1 MENTCGLNFQK
12 NVHIRTAVWVTVCL
26 GWHWQLVASVAQQQ
40 EGLRITTGMMAGRCN
55 FDPEYWKFYQAVNSM
70 NLVAKEFCAASLERN
85 SVLILAESAG
95 AADQLQDGALMV
107 NPNDQIANAEAIY
120 RAFKMPFA
128 ERSERMDRLRHIIR
142 ETDVYWW
149 VNSFLK
155 ASFAENIDYF
165 LKVEDYRP
173 QIDLD

>member
-1 MENTCGLNFQK
+1 LPVPPAEIDLQPVSLAPLEIDKYYAGFSNEILWPLF
-12 NVHIRTAVWVTVCL
+12 HD
-26 GWHWQLVASVAQQQ
+26 
-40 EGLRITTGMMAGRCN
+40 MAGRCN
-55 FDPEYWKFYQAVNSM
+55 FDPEYWKFYQAVNGM
-70 NLVAKEFCAASLERN
+70 NLVPKEFCAASLERN

-107 NPNDQIANAEAIY
+107 NPNDQIATAEAIY